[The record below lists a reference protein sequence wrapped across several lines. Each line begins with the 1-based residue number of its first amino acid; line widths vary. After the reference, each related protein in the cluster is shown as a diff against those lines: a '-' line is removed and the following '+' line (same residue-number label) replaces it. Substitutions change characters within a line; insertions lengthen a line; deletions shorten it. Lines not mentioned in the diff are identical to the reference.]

1 MTYILTQ
8 VPGQINVKIAFF
20 LELCKLFSFFDIFF
34 NNICGSYI
42 SSAIYFSS
50 DMATGIR
57 FQRIRVSHAITGNRL
72 RLLFPITLTVPPPTD
87 YSGVMSKKRMCL
99 GTFSRLAR
107 SLATVYIFARVRIF
121 GTSVPF
127 FVTGNSSEFPVTKKW
142 QNTRFSC
149 ILPSLPYLFY

>member
-57 FQRIRVSHAITGNRL
+57 FQRIRVCHAITGNRL
-72 RLLFPITLTVPPPTD
+72 RLLYPITLTVPPPTD

-121 GTSVPF
+121 GTSMPF